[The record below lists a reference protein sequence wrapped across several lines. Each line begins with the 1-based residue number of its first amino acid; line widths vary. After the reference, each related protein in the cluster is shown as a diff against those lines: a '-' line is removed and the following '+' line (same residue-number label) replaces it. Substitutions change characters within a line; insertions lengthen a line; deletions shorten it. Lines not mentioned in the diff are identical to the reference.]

1 MLSWRKLFIDV
12 ANQLAEYEEEDF
24 EIEDQQIDHI
34 ADRNKE
40 LREAADTE
48 EILKAE
54 LSSEG
59 KVLISYQNATLLKVN
74 FYKIDIE
81 VLFSRTPFLLNKS
94 GTGGDFDY
102 IKPNKSYTGIDGEDT
117 SNIHYNIPAL
127 KVNQE
132 EGEHKTEF
140 GIPKKLAKGNIFIN
154 VCTE

>member
-1 MLSWRKLFIDV
+1 M

-24 EIEDQQIDHI
+24 EIEDTQIDHI
-34 ADRNKE
+34 KDRNKE

-48 EILKAE
+48 ETLKAE
-54 LSSEG
+54 LDHN
-59 KVLISYQNATLLKVN
+59 KLLITYQNSTLIKVN

-94 GTGGDFDY
+94 TGGDFDY
-102 IKPNKSYTGIDGEDT
+102 IKPNKSYT
-117 SNIHYNIPAL
+117 L
-127 KVNQE
+127 KVNLE

-140 GIPKKLAKGNIFIN
+140 EIPKKFAKKNIFIN